1 MRNDVVGKAS
11 SKTKKSLARRR
22 RQATSPPSRS
32 PIDRMGSSLLFSRG
46 EEVFRS
52 GQASRH
58 IYQVESGCI
67 RTYANQSD
75 GRRLILAFYFP
86 GDYFG
91 LEMRKTHRI
100 SAEATTPSSVRRFA
114 TKALALRAATDG
126 AVARHMMHI
135 TNVELQRA
143 QNHSLLL
150 RNYSDERV
158 GDFLFEMRQRNR
170 RKVVDLLMSRQDI
183 ADYLNLSL
191 ETVSRTF
198 TRLEKIAAISLLTP
212 QRVAVNFHKP
222 LSA

>member
-1 MRNDVVGKAS
+1 M
-11 SKTKKSLARRR
+11 
-22 RQATSPPSRS
+22 
-32 PIDRMGSSLLFSRG
+32 LFSRG

-75 GRRLILAFYFP
+75 GRRLIIAFYFP

-100 SAEATTPSSVRRFA
+100 SAEATTPSSVRRFS

>member
-1 MRNDVVGKAS
+1 VV
-11 SKTKKSLARRR
+11 KTGLKNKKSQVRRR
-22 RQATSPPSRS
+22 MRQSASAPSRS
-32 PIDRMGSSLLFSRG
+32 PIDRMGSTTLFSRG
-46 EEVFRS
+46 EKVFRN

-67 RTYANQSD
+67 RTFTNQSD

-91 LEMRKTHRI
+91 LEMRKTHRV
-100 SAEATTPSSVRRFA
+100 SAEATTPSSVRLFGIK
-114 TKALALRAATDG
+114 TLALRAATDG

-158 GDFLFEMRQRNR
+158 GNFLFEMKKRSR
-170 RKVVDLLMSRQDI
+170 RKEVDLLMSRQDI

-191 ETVSRTF
+191 ETVSRAF
-198 TRLEKIAAISLLTP
+198 TRLENKSAISLLTP
-212 QRVAVNFHKP
+212 QRVAIHYRKP
-222 LSA
+222 LAA